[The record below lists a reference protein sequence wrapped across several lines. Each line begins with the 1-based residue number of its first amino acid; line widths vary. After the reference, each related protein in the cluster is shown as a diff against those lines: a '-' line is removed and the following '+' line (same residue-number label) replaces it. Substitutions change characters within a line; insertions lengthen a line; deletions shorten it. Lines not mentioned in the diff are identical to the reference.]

1 MPLRATLLSLFA
13 VTVLLTPAEV
23 RAQGQNPSLAGHT
36 FVPNSLVEGP
46 FIATHFRSLVGAA
59 SAFGYSILSLPTHG
73 DSVID
78 LDGQMT
84 WVLVEFAY
92 RQKVASWLSL
102 EGSMSGG
109 ARVGTNTASAIS
121 DGVSVITTFELGG
134 LARLFET
141 ERVTAS
147 ANLDARYSG
156 ATLLNVVGF
165 VEEII
170 DSVESGGP
178 LDSIGLS
185 SKHGALQARGGFRL
199 AYAPAR
205 LVGLTFLGELG
216 VGDDYSEVEETA
228 FDLTLGGTVDI
239 NLRSIGKAPLGILV
253 GYRFSTFTDKSETSD
268 GQSHMGT
275 VGVSYMG
282 VEDFTVGLEFQWQT
296 APLADG
302 DNLNMTGL
310 GIRSRYYF

>member
-1 MPLRATLLSLFA
+1 MRFRATLLSLSA
-13 VTVLLTPAEV
+13 VAALAVPPGL
-23 RAQGQNPSLAGHT
+23 RAQGQNPSIAGHT
-36 FVPNSLVEGP
+36 FVPNSMVESP
-46 FIATHFRSLVGAA
+46 FLESHFRSLVGLA
-59 SAFGYSILSLPTHG
+59 SAFGYNILTIPAPDSIIE
-73 DSVID
+73 V
-78 LDGQMT
+78 DGQMT

-109 ARVGTNTASAIS
+109 ARVGTNTASALF

-239 NLRSIGKAPLGILV
+239 NLRSIGKAPLGFLV

-282 VEDFTVGLEFQWQT
+282 MEDFTVGLEFQWQT

>member
-1 MPLRATLLSLFA
+1 MRLRATLLSLSA
-13 VTVLLTPAEV
+13 VAVLAAPAEI
-23 RAQGQNPSLAGHT
+23 RAQGQNPTIAGHT
-36 FVPNSLVEGP
+36 FVPNSMIDGP

-73 DSVID
+73 DSGVD
-78 LDGQMT
+78 LEGQMT

-102 EGSMSGG
+102 EGSASGG
-109 ARVGTNTASAIS
+109 ARVGTNTAAAIS
-121 DGVSVITTFELGG
+121 EGVSVITSFEVGG

-141 ERVTAS
+141 NRVMGS
-147 ANLDARYSG
+147 ANLDLRYSG
-156 ATLLNVVGF
+156 LTLLNVVGF

-185 SKHGALQARGGFRL
+185 SKHGAYQGRGGFRL

-205 LVGLTFLGELG
+205 LVGLTFMGE
-216 VGDDYSEVEETA
+216 VGFGQDYSEVEDTA
-228 FDLTLGGTVDI
+228 LDLTLGGTVDI
-239 NLRSIGKAPLGILV
+239 NLRSIGKAPLGFGA

-268 GQSHMGT
+268 GQSHMGFL
-275 VGVSYMG
+275 GVSYMG
-282 VEDFTVGLEFQWQT
+282 SEDFTVGLEFQWQT
-296 APLADG
+296 TPLADG